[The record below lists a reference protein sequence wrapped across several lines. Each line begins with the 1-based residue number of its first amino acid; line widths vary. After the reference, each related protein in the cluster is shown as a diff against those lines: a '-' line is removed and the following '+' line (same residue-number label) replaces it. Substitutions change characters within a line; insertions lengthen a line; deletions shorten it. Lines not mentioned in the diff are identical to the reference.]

1 MGYGRRLEGELSY
14 RSLRFRFAAEWARG
28 VGFHGGGGGVFRGGT
43 GEREGGGGEREAEDE
58 ASAREADAREG
69 GDGER
74 EAEATAGW
82 VAEATTSTRR
92 R

>member
-1 MGYGRRLEGELSY
+1 MGYGRRLAGELSY

-43 GEREGGGGEREAEDE
+43 GEREGGGGGGGGEREAEDE
-58 ASAREADAREG
+58 ASAREAD
-69 GDGER
+69 
-74 EAEATAGW
+74 ATAGW